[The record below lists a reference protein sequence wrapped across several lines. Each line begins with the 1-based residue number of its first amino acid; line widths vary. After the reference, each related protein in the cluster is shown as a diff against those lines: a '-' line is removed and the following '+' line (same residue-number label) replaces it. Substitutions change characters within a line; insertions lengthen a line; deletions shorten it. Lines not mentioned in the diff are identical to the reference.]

1 MPRAMASKSKLA
13 KVLGVTMSLAPLS
26 FTQKPTSRSRK
37 MCSIGFWTAPRRLI
51 AATSTI
57 DSSQVG
63 SCQVITSPAPIPN
76 SAKPAAARSARVLYS
91 PNVISRPLSSTAMRA
106 SGVASA
112 RFSISSHS
120 VRPSSISSPCSPVG
134 RF

>member
-1 MPRAMASKSKLA
+1 MAPK
-13 KVLGVTMSLAPLS
+13 
-26 FTQKPTSRSRK
+26 
-37 MCSIGFWTAPRRLI
+37 RLI

-63 SCQVITSPAPIPN
+63 NCQVMTSPAPIPN
-76 SAKPAAARSARVLYS
+76 SAKPAAARSARALYS

-106 SGVASA
+106 SGEAAA
-112 RFSISSHS
+112 RLSISSHS
-120 VRPSSISSPCSPVG
+120 VRPSSISSPCREVV